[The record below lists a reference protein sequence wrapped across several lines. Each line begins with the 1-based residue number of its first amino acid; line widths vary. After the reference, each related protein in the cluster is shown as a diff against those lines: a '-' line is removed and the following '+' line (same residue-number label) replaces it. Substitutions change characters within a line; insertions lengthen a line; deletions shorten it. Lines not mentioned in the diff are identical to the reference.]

1 MREPFP
7 CIRCGECAAVC
18 PAGVYPH
25 LVLAALRREDVD
37 AAQALGLSA
46 CTGCGHCDARC
57 PSNIPLTAIFTSQHE
72 ALVQERARD
81 AFALASRERYR
92 AREARLIRER
102 EEQAAER
109 EKQRAVNASAQAVA
123 AALARAK
130 ARRGGDDTP

>member
-1 MREPFP
+1 MRALP

-25 LVLAALRREDVD
+25 LVLAALRREDV
-37 AAQALGLSA
+37 ATAQALGLDA
-46 CTGCGHCDARC
+46 CSGCGECDAHC
-57 PSNIPLTAIFTSQHE
+57 PSDIPLTAIFTAQRD
-72 ALVQERARD
+72 ALAAEHARD

-92 AREARLIRER
+92 AREVRLIRER

-109 EKQRAVNASAQAVA
+109 ERQRAINASAQAVA

-130 ARRGGDDTP
+130 AKRDGGDTP